1 MKKRKEGFLDFL
13 YNMIDYVLV
22 IVIFLIIAVIVTWKL
37 DLLLNGNVPPA
48 SASIIDQSFG
58 GYVTSKD
65 KEDHGKP
72 SDDAETTPADQNTP
86 AEKDTDT
93 PNTPAEPTAPSQTT
107 PTAPQPAPAPAPAP
121 NPTTPATGAGEKV
134 FIPDGISA
142 YKIGEILVEKGFITS
157 AKEFNDRAVEMKL
170 DRRMQTGYFTIPKGA
185 SLDQVIKIVCKV
197 KN

>member
-13 YNMIDYVLV
+13 YNLIDYVLV

-58 GYVTSKD
+58 GYIDSKNKD
-65 KEDHGKP
+65 NNDKP
-72 SDDAETTPADQNTP
+72 SNETETTPADENTP
-86 AEKDTDT
+86 KEKDTDT
-93 PNTPAEPTAPSQTT
+93 PNTPSEPTAPSPTT
-107 PTAPQPAPAPAPAP
+107 PTAPQPTPAPTP
-121 NPTTPATGAGEKV
+121 NPTTPATGAEEKV

-170 DRRMQTGYFTIPKGA
+170 DRRMQTGYFMIPRGA

>member
-22 IVIFLIIAVIVTWKL
+22 IVIFLIIAVVVTWKL

-48 SASIIDQSFG
+48 STSIIDQSFG
-58 GYVTSKD
+58 GYIDSKNKD
-65 KEDHGKP
+65 DHSKS
-72 SDDAETTPADQNTP
+72 SDETETAPADENTP
-86 AEKDTDT
+86 KEKDT
-93 PNTPAEPTAPSQTT
+93 NTPSTPSDPTAPSQTT
-107 PTAPQPAPAPAPAP
+107 PTAPQPAPAPTP
-121 NPTTPATGAGEKV
+121 NPTTPATGSEEKV

-170 DRRMQTGYFTIPKGA
+170 DRRMQTGYFMIPRGA
-185 SLDQVIKIVCKV
+185 SLDQIIKIVCKV

>member
-13 YNMIDYVLV
+13 YNLIDYVLV
-22 IVIFLIIAVIVTWKL
+22 IVIFLIIAVVVTWKL

-58 GYVTSKD
+58 GYIDSKNKDNNDKTSN
-65 KEDHGKP
+65 ET
-72 SDDAETTPADQNTP
+72 ETTPADENTP
-86 AEKDTDT
+86 KEKDTDT
-93 PNTPAEPTAPSQTT
+93 PNTPSEPTAPSPTT
-107 PTAPQPAPAPAPAP
+107 PTAPQPTPAPTP
-121 NPTTPATGAGEKV
+121 NPTTPATGAEEKV

-170 DRRMQTGYFTIPKGA
+170 DRRMQTGYFMIPRGA